1 MFKTILKVVG
11 IIALFM
17 VVLIVGATFFL
28 SSGRYKSALQ
38 ESVLATWGYELIIAG
53 DLEVNFFPSLGLTL
67 NDVRLKNPAFPQEL
81 ASTSA
86 VSLRVNTRELFRG
99 KLLIEELS
107 ADDFHINYYTDADG
121 SNIWDVEPALVDNSA
136 DEQRT
141 ASSIEDAVDSAVTQQ
156 ANSID
161 EIVTVSF
168 QRIRISNA
176 SIDIQDLS
184 TSTRLSIRDL
194 DLDSRDTNIEGRP
207 FELNLTFDF
216 HNNGMTKPMAM
227 GFRSNVIVDINGG
240 KVSFNDI
247 NFNLTPVLLQGEVQL
262 TGLNDEPRI
271 EGAFQSND
279 FDLVGLLETLG
290 VTAASEEFTAA
301 DTGAKPPQVAITFNF
316 DGDKNQLSIPSFT
329 ATMGVSEFQA
339 DISVHF
345 ATAFAPA
352 NISYDIIVNS
362 IDLSPFMA
370 PTGTDLAKLDPDET
384 IEPTALVF
392 ASAAAKNSSLDKPLP
407 LDALN
412 GINVLGAI
420 SIQALTTDSL
430 EFRDINI
437 FTNLEGGQLDIETQA
452 ISVFGGTVQGNLR
465 LKSAG
470 TAAELSTQWVI
481 SDIDIAELVPM
492 VAQLDSVTGKLN
504 VEVDYSASGS
514 TVNEMLA
521 SLSGS
526 TSFTVTENSVDIGL
540 IKQVFTAITAL
551 SPGGDTVQQWP
562 DVIQFSEL
570 GGFVI
575 FEDGIA
581 ANQQVKLRLDNLDIS
596 GSGGVNL
603 AEKTFNY
610 DMQFTVLG
618 EPAPQ
623 TIQIN
628 ERYHN
633 VQWPVRCAA
642 TMSDPVSQYCG
653 PDFSRVREI
662 FTRMASNE
670 LRSRA
675 ADSLIDQ
682 VPEQLR
688 DSARGLLRSI
698 LN

>member
-1 MFKTILKVVG
+1 MWKTILKVVG

-17 VVLIVGATFFL
+17 VLLIIGATFFL
-28 SSGRYKSALQ
+28 NSDRYKSAL
-38 ESVLATWGYELIIAG
+38 EATVLANLGYKLIIAG
-53 DLEVNFFPSLGLTL
+53 DLDVHFFPSLELTL

-86 VSLRVNTRELFRG
+86 VSLRVNTRKLIRG
-99 KLLIEELS
+99 QLLIQELS

-121 SNIWDVEPALVDNSA
+121 SNIWDVEPALVDNIVK
-136 DEQRT
+136 QRRT
-141 ASSIEDAVDSAVTQQ
+141 ASIIEDAVDSAVAQQ
-156 ANSID
+156 ATSND
-161 EIVTVSF
+161 DIVTASF
-168 QRIRISNA
+168 ERIRISNA

-184 TSTRLSIRDL
+184 TGTRLSIHDL
-194 DLDSRDTNIEGRP
+194 DLVSRDTNIEGRP

-216 HNNGMTKPMAM
+216 LNNGMTKPMAM
-227 GFRSNVIVDINGG
+227 GFRSNIVADIDSG
-240 KVSFNDI
+240 KVSISDI
-247 NFNLTPVLLQGEVQL
+247 NFNLTPMLLQGEVQL
-262 TGLNDEPRI
+262 TGLNNEPRI
-271 EGAFQSND
+271 EGTFQSND

-290 VTAASEEFTAA
+290 VIAASEEFTAA
-301 DTGAKPPQVAITFNF
+301 DTGAKPPQMAIALNFN
-316 DGDKNQLSIPSFT
+316 GDKNQLSIPSFT
-329 ATMGVSEFQA
+329 ATMGVTDFQA

-345 ATAFAPA
+345 ATAFTPT
-352 NISYDIIVNS
+352 NISYGIIANS

-370 PTGTDLAKLDPDET
+370 STGPDLATLDSDET
-384 IEPTALVF
+384 TEPTAPNF
-392 ASAAAKNSSLDKPLP
+392 ANAAATNSSLDKPLP
-407 LDALN
+407 LDVLN
-412 GINVLGAI
+412 GINILGAI
-420 SIQALTTDSL
+420 SIQTLNTHSL

-452 ISVFGGTVQGNLR
+452 ISIFGGTVQGNLR
-465 LKSAG
+465 LNSAG
-470 TAAELSTQWVI
+470 TAAELSTQLLI
-481 SDIDIAELVPM
+481 SDIDIVELVPM

-504 VEVDYSASGS
+504 VEVAYSARGS

-570 GGFVI
+570 GGFVT

-581 ANQQVKLRLDNLDIS
+581 ANQQVNLRMDNLDIS
-596 GSGGVNL
+596 GTGGVNL
-603 AEKTFNY
+603 AQKNFDY
-610 DMQFTVLG
+610 DMQFTILG
-618 EPAPQ
+618 IGAPQ

-633 VQWPVRCAA
+633 VQWPVKCAA
-642 TMSDPVSQYCG
+642 AMSDPVSQYCG
-653 PDFSRVREI
+653 PDFTRVREI
-662 FTRMASNE
+662 FTQMATSE
-670 LRSRA
+670 IRIRA
-675 ADSLIDQ
+675 EDSLIDQ